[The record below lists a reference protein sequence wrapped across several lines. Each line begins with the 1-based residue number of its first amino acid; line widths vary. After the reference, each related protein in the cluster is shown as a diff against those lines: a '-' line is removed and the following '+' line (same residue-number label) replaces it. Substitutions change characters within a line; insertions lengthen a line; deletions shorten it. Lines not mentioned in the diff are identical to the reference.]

1 MRQATRPPSNGSAL
15 QPAWHISPSPP
26 PPPSPC
32 QIARAKE
39 TMDKSDSEDRNDI
52 SVSPSSD
59 TVEKVVG
66 IEAHNRK
73 ALSIP
78 DSDAGLS
85 DKEKAALVG
94 ALRGLLQI
102 TRC

>member
-1 MRQATRPPSNGSAL
+1 
-15 QPAWHISPSPP
+15 
-26 PPPSPC
+26 
-32 QIARAKE
+32 
-39 TMDKSDSEDRNDI
+39 MDKSDSEDRNDI